1 MGQSNMAFGL
11 AARDAT
17 GVLSPFSFPLRAK
30 GDDDI
35 TLKILYCGICHSD
48 LSTIKNE
55 WRNAIYP
62 VVPGHEI
69 VGVITEAGRNVQ
81 KFRVGDKAGVGYF
94 ISSCLSCDDCKQDS
108 ENYCPQLVPTF
119 NSSHPDGTPTYGGF
133 SNKLVVNEHFAVRI
147 PTKLP
152 VDKVA
157 PLLCAGI
164 AVYNPLKEHGL
175 SEPGKHLGVVGLGGL
190 GHLAVK
196 FSKAFGVK
204 VTVISTSPDK
214 EKEATEKLGAD
225 SFIVSRDP
233 EQMKA
238 AMGTMD
244 GILDTIAADHSL
256 MPLFA
261 LLKTRGKL
269 IALGGMTKPTEIS
282 LFPIMAGGKI
292 MAGSII
298 GGVKGTQDM
307 LSFAE
312 EHNITAEV
320 EVIGMDDVNTAM
332 ERLQKGDVR
341 FRFVI
346 DVANTIRLS
355 YKIQNL
361 GEQNNVV

>member
-1 MGQSNMAFGL
+1 MEQSNTAFGL

-17 GVLSPFSFPLRAK
+17 GVLAPFSFPLRAK
-30 GDDDI
+30 GEDDI
-35 TLKILYCGICHSD
+35 ILNILYCGICHSD

-55 WRNAIYP
+55 WGNAIYP

-69 VGVITEAGRNVQ
+69 VGVVTEVGHNVQ
-81 KFRVGDKAGVGYF
+81 KFKVGDKVGIGYF
-94 ISSCLSCDDCKQDS
+94 ISSCLSCDNCKQDS
-108 ENYCPQLVPTF
+108 ENYCPQLVTTF
-119 NSSHPDGTPTYGGF
+119 NSSYPDGTPTYGGF
-133 SNKLVVNEHFAVRI
+133 SDKLVVNEHFAVRI

-152 VDKVA
+152 LDKVA

-175 SEPGKHLGVVGLGGL
+175 NEPGKHLGVVGLGGL

-196 FSKAFGVK
+196 FAKAFGVK

-214 EKEATEKLGAD
+214 EKEAIEKLGAD

-233 EQMKA
+233 EQMK
-238 AMGTMD
+238 
-244 GILDTIAADHSL
+244 
-256 MPLFA
+256 
-261 LLKTRGKL
+261 TRGKL
-269 IALGGMTKPTEIS
+269 IALAGMTKPTELS
-282 LFPIMAGGKI
+282 LYPIMAGGK
-292 MAGSII
+292 MLAGTLI
-298 GGVKGTQDM
+298 GGVKDMQEM

-320 EVIGMDDVNTAM
+320 EVIGMDDVNIAM

-346 DVANTIRLS
+346 NVANSISLS
-355 YKIQNL
+355 
-361 GEQNNVV
+361 